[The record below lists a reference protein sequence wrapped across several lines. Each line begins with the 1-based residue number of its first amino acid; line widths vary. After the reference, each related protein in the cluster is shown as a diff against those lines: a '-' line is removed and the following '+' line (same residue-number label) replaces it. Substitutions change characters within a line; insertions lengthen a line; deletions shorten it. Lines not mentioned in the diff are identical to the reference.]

1 MESRLDTVDLSM
13 PVSVPEGGA
22 EVSTIKWS
30 ERCVNEPDL
39 ARSVIET
46 LQNDLA
52 EANKKIERIQP
63 MLLKAASFI
72 DGWNTYY
79 KIYYSMDQYL
89 PYYYDIL
96 KFTDQLREEAK

>member
-1 MESRLDTVDLSM
+1 MS
-13 PVSVPEGGA
+13 A
-22 EVSTIKWS
+22 IKWS

-79 KIYYSMDQYL
+79 KIYSTEQYVS
-89 PYYYDIL
+89 YYHDIL

>member
-1 MESRLDTVDLSM
+1 MS
-13 PVSVPEGGA
+13 A
-22 EVSTIKWS
+22 IKWS

-72 DGWNTYY
+72 DGWNAYY
-79 KIYYSMDQYL
+79 KIYSTEQYVS
-89 PYYYDIL
+89 YYHDIL